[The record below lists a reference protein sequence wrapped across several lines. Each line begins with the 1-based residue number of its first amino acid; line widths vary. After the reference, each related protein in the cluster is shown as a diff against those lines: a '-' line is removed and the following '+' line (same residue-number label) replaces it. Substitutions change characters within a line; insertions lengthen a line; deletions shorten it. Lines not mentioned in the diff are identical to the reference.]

1 MVEFIFRF
9 RAAPRGALQCVW
21 TRTGDPVR
29 PLACHWEE
37 CELALPA
44 RPFLIAVCPQNQRIC
59 A

>member
-1 MVEFIFRF
+1 MTKFVFRF
-9 RAAPRGALQCVW
+9 PVAQRRALKCVW
-21 TRTGDPVR
+21 TLTGDPVR

-37 CELALPA
+37 SGLAVPA